1 MAGVHAHRTARL
13 GPGLRQGRLGGGWGR
28 ETDPR
33 VLMGRNQWCSTGT
46 GLNGCKRPT
55 ISGTDQAST
64 AHSFDVVP
72 VCAHAC
78 EHSRRCGALGRGSK
92 EDAAGGEASRT
103 ARLAL
108 GRPPA
113 AEPGAQRDPERY
125 TLRMPT
131 RSCPYGAG
139 PQTPPRQSA
148 VPRDV
153 LVENDRFADWMA
165 ALSTLSDQVSPGAS
179 ATGKMMRPTVVL
191 GCGDGMSAWGCGR
204 SGAWEGRG

>member
-13 GPGLRQGRLGGGWGR
+13 GPGLHQGRLGGGWGR

-139 PQTPPRQSA
+139 PQTPSECRPPRR
-148 VPRDV
+148 PGRERPFCRLDGRP
-153 LVENDRFADWMA
+153 LD
-165 ALSTLSDQVSPGAS
+165 TLRPGLARGFRNREDD
-179 ATGKMMRPTVVL
+179 ATHRRIGVRRWYVGMGVRP
-191 GCGDGMSAWGCGR
+191 
-204 SGAWEGRG
+204 